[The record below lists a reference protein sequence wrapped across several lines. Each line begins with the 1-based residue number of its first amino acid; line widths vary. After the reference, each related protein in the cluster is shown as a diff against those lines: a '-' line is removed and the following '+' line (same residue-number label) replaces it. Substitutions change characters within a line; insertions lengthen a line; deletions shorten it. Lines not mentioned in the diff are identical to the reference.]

1 MFKSLKTPILLGYFI
16 ILTMLL
22 SLSGHLLFSNFTKYD
37 YYQTAQQTYPFAKKI
52 LKLTISLAQERGLHY
67 IQSLNQNIKQTDAPQ
82 SLSSLNKLLKSAK
95 TQTDRLLT
103 QENFIH
109 TLETHYPDQDELISS
124 LKQLDQLRKRR
135 QSFKAYST
143 LIAQLIAFNQ
153 QMLSQATLP
162 LSNNELSL
170 DLTTLN
176 TLTNLKELFGQERGI
191 VMQILLSKKLDTD
204 HYFLFSGIVQRQKH
218 YLKTLSDTYHK
229 RQFLEAD
236 KESIERHETKYIQ
249 QLLTHLNTNNYQK
262 ITTLKHQIRDQFLLQ
277 QRLLDLLSVIGYG
290 GFIDH
295 YKNYILRHNS
305 VDYHLAESDLK
316 RLKQILP
323 KLAQLAYTS
332 QQKQDLEI
340 IQRTFSLYE
349 EKLKSID
356 RYHDL
361 TMNANEI
368 DDKVKIDTAA
378 SIEAIQD
385 LKHFYTPIPPLEW
398 WQLASQPIQEI
409 ALTEEKL
416 LQYMQE
422 EVEAEAET
430 LKQVNILIFI
440 GLLLITLILVLL
452 MQYIFSRI
460 KQISLLSDE
469 LDKMS
474 TFHHFHPINI
484 DGKDEVASL
493 AKSFNELIRDRENYE
508 QELWNRSHLDP
519 LTQLPNRG
527 YLLELLNLL
536 IKQHQRNQ
544 EQLALLFIDLDGFK
558 NINDTKGHHVGD
570 QLLQTIAKRIQAC
583 IRSSDI
589 ASRLG
594 GDEFVVLIPQ
604 IKEAEDTKKVAQ
616 KLINAIAKPV
626 TTDEDVNI
634 NVSASIGIALYPKH
648 ASDGNTLLINADLAM
663 YEAKSKGKN
672 GYAYYHSDL
681 SHTLAFKQTITE
693 SLSKIAKSGDFEQ
706 HGFYLTY
713 QSIVDTEKNIEHF
726 EALIRW
732 NHPELGFLPP
742 DRFIEIAELNQTI
755 IPLGQW
761 LIREAANQIMQW
773 QKQFPHQE
781 IHISINLSPV
791 QAENGFASVL
801 EVLNALQQKQFPVNA
816 LHFEIT
822 EGLLMQNSQ
831 TILNGLQK
839 IKDYGCSIYLD
850 DFGTGYSSLSYLK
863 RFPLD
868 VLKIDRSFI
877 IELLENKQDQELVK
891 TILSIAHILQLKV
904 VAEGVEDEAQF
915 EYLKAHGCEF
925 IQGYWIS
932 KPLKGDEATEFLQ
945 KYLDSA

>member
-1 MFKSLKTPILLGYFI
+1 MFKSLKTPILLGFLI

-22 SLSGHLLFSNFTKYD
+22 SLSGHLLFSNFTKYES
-37 YYQTAQQTYPFAKKI
+37 YQTAQKTYHLSNKI
-52 LKLTISLAQERGLHY
+52 QKLITLLAQERGLHY
-67 IQSLNQNIKQTDAPQ
+67 IQSLNQSTKQTDAAHA
-82 SLSSLNKLLKSAK
+82 LSSFNKLLKSAE

-103 QENFIH
+103 QENLIH
-109 TLETHYPDQDELISS
+109 ALETHYPNQKALISS
-124 LKQLDQLRKRR
+124 LKQLDQLRKRK
-135 QSFKAYST
+135 QSFKAYSA
-143 LIAQLIAFNQ
+143 LIAQLAAFNQ

-162 LSNNELSL
+162 LSNNALSL

-218 YLKTLSDTYHK
+218 YLKKLSDIYND
-229 RQFLEAD
+229 RQFLAAD
-236 KESIERHETKYIQ
+236 KESKERHEAKHIQ
-249 QLLTHLNTNNYQK
+249 QLLTHLNTDKYQK
-262 ITTLKHQIRDQFLLQ
+262 ITALKLQIRDQFLLQ

-290 GFIDH
+290 GFIHH
-295 YKNYILRHNS
+295 YKNYILRHDS
-305 VDYHLAESDLK
+305 LDYHLAEKDLK

-332 QQKQDLEI
+332 RQKQDLEI
-340 IQRTFSLYE
+340 IQRIFSLYE
-349 EKLKSID
+349 EKLKSMD
-356 RYHDL
+356 LYHDL
-361 TMNANEI
+361 AMNTDEI

-409 ALTEEKL
+409 ALAEDKL
-416 LQYMQE
+416 LHCMQE
-422 EVEAEAET
+422 EVEAEVEA

-440 GLLLITLILVLL
+440 GLLLITLILILL

-469 LDKMS
+469 LGKMS
-474 TFHHFHPINI
+474 TSHYFHPINI

-493 AKSFNELIRDRENYE
+493 AKSFNTLIRDRENYE
-508 QELWNRSHLDP
+508 QEIWTRSHLDP

-527 YLLELLNLL
+527 YLLEILNLL

-558 NINDTKGHHVGD
+558 NINDSKGHHVGD
-570 QLLQTIAKRIQAC
+570 QLLQTISKRIQIC

-594 GDEFVVLIPQ
+594 GDEFVILIPQ
-604 IKEAEDTKKVAQ
+604 LKETEDTKKIAQ
-616 KLINAIAKPV
+616 KLIDAISKPV
-626 TTDEDVNI
+626 TIDEDLSI
-634 NVSASIGIALYPKH
+634 NVSASIGIALYPKD
-648 ASDGNTLLINADLAM
+648 ANDGNTLLINADLAM

-693 SLSKIAKSGDFEQ
+693 SLSKIAKSGDPEQ

-713 QSIVDTEKNIEHF
+713 QPIVDTQKNIQHF

-761 LIREAANQIMQW
+761 VIREAANQTMQW

-801 EVLNALQQKQFPVNA
+801 EVLDALQQKQFPVNT

-822 EGLLMQNSQ
+822 EGLLMQNNQ

-839 IKDYGCSIYLD
+839 IKDYGCNIYLD

-877 IELLENKQDQELVK
+877 MEILENKQDQELVK
-891 TILSIAHILQLKV
+891 TILSIAHILHLKV
-904 VAEGVEDEAQF
+904 VAEGVENEAQF

-945 KYLDSA
+945 KHLDK